1 MGAIRPPAVAGMF
14 YPSDAVQLS
23 RDLAGYLAKAGEA
36 KADRLPKAIIAPHA
50 GYIYSGPVAATAYA
64 PLRALAGRVARVVL
78 FGPSHRVAF
87 QGIAAPTV
95 DAFRTPLGD
104 IPLDE
109 DAFAM
114 VADLIQRR
122 DDAHQAEHSL
132 EVHLPFLQSV
142 LGAFKL
148 APFVAGSVDGAAVA
162 AVLDRLWGGD
172 ETLIVVSTDLSHY
185 HDYDTAQRLDGATAA
200 AIEAMEPSA
209 LGREQACGR
218 VPVAGILTA
227 GKRRGMTIER
237 LDLRNSG
244 DTAGSRD
251 RVVGYGAWAL
261 YEPPAKGRGKA
272 ILRSVRVEKA
282 PAAASP
288 AATPAAPQTDE
299 AMLRQH
305 GAHLVRLAI
314 ASINYGLEHGRPPA
328 VDPNSFPPPLRE
340 NRACF
345 VTLKRGRQLRGCIG
359 SLEGHQPLAR
369 DVVENAWKAA
379 FRDPRFPPL
388 QAEERD
394 GLSLSISVLSRPS
407 PMRFKDEAD
416 LLAQLRPGV
425 DGLIIRD
432 AGRRSVFLPQVWEDL
447 PDKREFLTRL
457 KLKAGLAADHW
468 SPSFHAERFTAT
480 SVAPAPS
487 PRQSG

>member
-1 MGAIRPPAVAGMF
+1 MGAIRSPAVAGMF
-14 YPSDAVQLS
+14 YPADAVQLS
-23 RDLAGYLAKAGEA
+23 RDLAGYLAKVGESRSE
-36 KADRLPKAIIAPHA
+36 RLPKAIIAPHA
-50 GYIYSGPVAATAYA
+50 GYIYSGAVAATAYA
-64 PLRALAGRVARVVL
+64 PLRALAGRIKRVVL

-95 DAFRTPLGD
+95 EAFRTQLGD
-104 IPLDE
+104 IPLDG
-109 DAFAM
+109 DAFAT
-114 VADLIQRR
+114 VDDLVERR

-142 LGAFKL
+142 LGSFKL
-148 APFVAGSVDGAAVA
+148 APFVAGSVDGAAVS

-185 HDYDTAQRLDGATAA
+185 HDYATAQRLDTATAA

-218 VPVAGILTA
+218 VPVAGMLTA
-227 GKRRGMTIER
+227 AKRRGMTIER

-244 DTAGSRD
+244 DTAGGRD

-261 YEPPAKGRGKA
+261 YEKPAAGRGKA
-272 ILRSVRVEKA
+272 ILRSVRVEKT
-282 PAAASP
+282 PASP
-288 AATPAAPQTDE
+288 VAAAPQTDDT
-299 AMLRQH
+299 MLRQN
-305 GAHLVRLAI
+305 GAHLIRLAV

-328 VDPNSFPPPLRE
+328 VNLDSFPPPLRE

-359 SLEGHQPLAR
+359 SLEAHQPLAR

-394 GLSLSISVLSRPS
+394 GVSLSISVLSPPA
-407 PMRFKDEAD
+407 PMRFTDEAD
-416 LLAQLRPGV
+416 LLTQLRPGI

-468 SPSFHAERFTAT
+468 SPNFHAERFTAT
-480 SVAPAPS
+480 SVMPAAAAPKQP
-487 PRQSG
+487 G

>member
-14 YPSDAVQLS
+14 YPADAVTLS
-23 RDLAGYLAKAGEA
+23 RALAGYLAGVGDA
-36 KADRLPKAIIAPHA
+36 KSVRVPKAIIAPHA

-64 PLRALAGRVARVVL
+64 PLRALAGRIERVVL

-87 QGIAAPTV
+87 HGIAAPTAE
-95 DAFRTPLGD
+95 AFRTPLGD

-109 DAFAM
+109 DAFAT
-114 VADLIQRR
+114 VADLVERR

-142 LGAFKL
+142 LGRFKL

-185 HDYDTAQRLDGATAA
+185 LDYDTAQRLDTATAA
-200 AIEAMEPSA
+200 AIEAMESSA

-218 VPVAGILTA
+218 VPVAGMLTTA
-227 GKRRGMTIER
+227 KRRGMTIER

-244 DTAGSRD
+244 DTAGGRD

-261 YEPPAKGRGKA
+261 YEPRSNARGKA
-272 ILRSVRVEKA
+272 ILRSVRIEK
-282 PAAASP
+282 
-288 AATPAAPQTDE
+288 TPNARAVPQSDD

-305 GAHLVRLAI
+305 GAHLIRLAV
-314 ASINYGLEHGRPPA
+314 ASINYGLEHGRTPV
-328 VDPNSFPPPLRE
+328 VDLDSFPPPLRE
-340 NRACF
+340 SRACF

-359 SLEGHQPLAR
+359 SLEAHQPLAR
-369 DVVENAWKAA
+369 DVVDNAWKAA

-394 GLSLSISVLSRPS
+394 GVSLSISVLSPPA
-407 PMRFKDEAD
+407 PMRFTDEAD
-416 LLAQLRPGV
+416 LLGQLRPGI

-432 AGRRSVFLPQVWEDL
+432 SGRRSVFLPQVWDDL

-468 SPSFHAERFTAT
+468 SAAFQAERFTAT
-480 SVAPAPS
+480 SVMPAAPAPKQ
-487 PRQSG
+487 PG